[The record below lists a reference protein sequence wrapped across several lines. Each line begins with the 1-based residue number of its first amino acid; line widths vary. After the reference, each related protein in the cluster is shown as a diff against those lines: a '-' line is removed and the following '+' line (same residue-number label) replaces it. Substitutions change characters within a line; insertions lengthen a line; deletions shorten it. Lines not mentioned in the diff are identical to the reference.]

1 VIVLYTTEDPGD
13 AVSNS
18 YSIIES
24 NITPASVTVS
34 PDVVKVAASYIV
46 RFSVGSNGM
55 LSVGDKIYI
64 TFPTGAIVPNI
75 LPVSSVS
82 VNGVICTQ
90 SPSVSGNK
98 VSIYTPQ
105 FVPNNSSI
113 IVVISASAGIKNPP
127 VPKDDYKLLISTSA
141 ESTSINS
148 LPFEI
153 KDTVKSSLDITPAN
167 PDGKNGFYI
176 TQPEVKITVT
186 NPAGLTYSVY
196 YKVDSEAF
204 EKYTTGFKIVIPEGV
219 HTLSYYTQ
227 DSYGNKEN
235 TKQAQFKVD
244 LTKPSL
250 TVTSPKSGDTFNS
263 QSVSIQ
269 GQTSEDSILT
279 INDVS
284 VNVESGGLFSY
295 AYMFPEEGTF
305 TLKVKSED
313 TAGNFSEVDL
323 TLKYTKQVRI
333 MIQVGNKHCYIN
345 DKDYELDAPS
355 YIKNGRVMVPIRFVS
370 EALGFTVQWDNIFK
384 IVSIYVNGT
393 TIRLQVGNA
402 TADLFGKAVTLDAV
416 PEIKTGRTFVPL
428 RFISENFGAKVT
440 WDGEL
445 KIVKIIYPGGE

>member
-1 VIVLYTTEDPGD
+1 
-13 AVSNS
+13 
-18 YSIIES
+18 
-24 NITPASVTVS
+24 
-34 PDVVKVAASYIV
+34 
-46 RFSVGSNGM
+46 
-55 LSVGDKIYI
+55 
-64 TFPTGAIVPNI
+64 
-75 LPVSSVS
+75 
-82 VNGVICTQ
+82 
-90 SPSVSGNK
+90 
-98 VSIYTPQ
+98 
-105 FVPNNSSI
+105 
-113 IVVISASAGIKNPP
+113 VISASAGIKNPP
-127 VPKDDYKLLISTSA
+127 VTKDDYKLLVSTSA
-141 ESTSINS
+141 ESTSISS

-186 NPAGLTYSVY
+186 NPASLTYSVY

-204 EKYTTGFKIVIPEGV
+204 KKYTTGSKIVIPEGI
-219 HTLSYYTQ
+219 HTLSYYAQ

-269 GQTSEDSILT
+269 GQTSEGSALT
-279 INDVS
+279 INGVN

-295 AYMFPEEGTF
+295 TYIFSEEGTF

-313 TAGNFSEVDL
+313 TAGNFSEADL
-323 TLKYTKQVRI
+323 TLKYVKQVRI

-345 DKDYELDAPS
+345 DKDYYLDAPS

-370 EALGFTVQWDNIFK
+370 EALGFTVQWDGIFR

-393 TIRLQVGNA
+393 TIRLQVGNT
-402 TADLFGKAVTLDAV
+402 TADLFGKAVTLDAA

-428 RFISENFGAKVT
+428 RFISESFGAKVT

>member
-1 VIVLYTTEDPGD
+1 
-13 AVSNS
+13 
-18 YSIIES
+18 
-24 NITPASVTVS
+24 
-34 PDVVKVAASYIV
+34 
-46 RFSVGSNGM
+46 M
-55 LSVGDKIYI
+55 
-64 TFPTGAIVPNI
+64 
-75 LPVSSVS
+75 
-82 VNGVICTQ
+82 
-90 SPSVSGNK
+90 
-98 VSIYTPQ
+98 
-105 FVPNNSSI
+105 
-113 IVVISASAGIKNPP
+113 
-127 VPKDDYKLLISTSA
+127 
-141 ESTSINS
+141 
-148 LPFEI
+148 
-153 KDTVKSSLDITPAN
+153 
-167 PDGKNGFYI
+167 
-176 TQPEVKITVT
+176 T

-204 EKYTTGFKIVIPEGV
+204 KKYTTGFKIVIPEGV

-279 INDVS
+279 INDVN

-295 AYMFPEEGTF
+295 AYMFPEEGTYI
-305 TLKVKSED
+305 LKVKSED